1 MWGCVVCVYVR
12 MIYSPLFSTLLNPLS
27 SPLPFLYRLPSLS
40 PPPSFVCS
48 PFLSSFLSPQVQMA
62 AWTAKNGPM
71 SVAAYALPWKHYKS
85 GILTSGCR

>member
-1 MWGCVVCVYVR
+1 MNVSVFYVH
-12 MIYSPLFSTLLNPLS
+12 MMYSPLFSTLLSPPLIPSPISLS
-27 SPLPFLYRLPSLS
+27 SPIPLPSSFLHVL
-40 PPPSFVCS
+40 PPP
-48 PFLSSFLSPQVQMA
+48 LLSPQVQMA